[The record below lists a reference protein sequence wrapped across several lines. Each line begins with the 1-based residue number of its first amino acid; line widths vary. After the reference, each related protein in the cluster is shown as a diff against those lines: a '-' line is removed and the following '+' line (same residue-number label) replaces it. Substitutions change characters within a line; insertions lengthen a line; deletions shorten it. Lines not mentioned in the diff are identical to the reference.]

1 MDCRDNDSGGART
14 ARRWD
19 AEYRSGRYEGEPP
32 IPFAN
37 SVIRILRERGLTDG
51 RGLYVGCG
59 NGRNFAPLAAACPGL
74 SGIDVS
80 ESGIRRLLQT
90 HPECSGRV
98 SRQNFLDCDGTFDY
112 IVSIQAFQH
121 GDGRTAARYIMR
133 AASMTRGGGLLF
145 LRVNSA
151 GTDVWH
157 PHHVIERPGRY
168 GGFTV
173 KYDAGPKKGLCI
185 HFFTRCELESVLDAS
200 GFDIVGGPVE
210 ASMSREPPQAGRWR
224 QWELAAARRGAA
236 HSRA

>member
-1 MDCRDNDSGGART
+1 MPVRGRAARAFVST
-14 ARRWD
+14 IID
-19 AEYRSGRYEGEPP
+19 A
-32 IPFAN
+32 
-37 SVIRILRERGLTDG
+37 LRGRGLADG
-51 RGLYVGCG
+51 RGLYAGCG
-59 NGRNFAPLAAACPGL
+59 NGRNYIPLAASCPGL

-80 ESGIRRLLQT
+80 ESGIRRLLQK

-98 SRQNFLDCDGTFDY
+98 SRRNFLDCGGTFDY

-121 GDGRTAARYIMR
+121 GDERSAARYVR
-133 AASMTRGGGLLF
+133 LAASMTRGGGLLF

-173 KYDAGPKKGLCI
+173 KYDAGPKKDLYI
-185 HFFTRCELESVLDAS
+185 HFFTRYELESVLDAS

-210 ASMSREPPQAGRWR
+210 ASMSREPPQTGRWK
-224 QWELAAARRGAA
+224 QWELAAVRR
-236 HSRA
+236 STTNRA